1 MITMS
6 NEKIYNADLYVRL
19 SREAIDNIIADG
31 EVANVIE
38 DYEKE
43 SGSITTQKAFLTRF
57 CEENGI
63 NIHNIYADDG
73 YSGANFERPG
83 WKKLI
88 QDVESEKVNMVIVK
102 DLSRLGRLSSKVT
115 YYTDEYFPSKRVRFI
130 AVADA
135 IDTGI
140 QDTSGDEMAQF
151 KAFFNEWF
159 LRDCSKKVR
168 AGKKT
173 RAKEGRIMT
182 TYPTYRIQK
191 GPNEQKS
198 LFNR

>member
-1 MITMS
+1 MKMITMS
-6 NEKIYNADLYVRL
+6 GEKVYNADLYLRL
-19 SREAIDNIIADG
+19 SREVIDNVIADG
-31 EVANVIE
+31 GVANLSE
-38 DYEKE
+38 DYERERE

-57 CEENGI
+57 CDENGI

-83 WKKLI
+83 WNKLI
-88 QDVESEKVNMVIVK
+88 KDVEDGKVNMVIVK
-102 DLSRLGRLSSKVT
+102 DLSRLGRVSSKVT
-115 YYTDEYFPSKRVRFI
+115 YYTDEYFPAKRVRFI

-173 RAKEGRIMT
+173 RAREGKVMT
-182 TYPTYRIQK
+182 TYPTYR
-191 GPNEQKS
+191 
-198 LFNR
+198 L